1 MILVDTSVIVDFLRN
16 RQTAQTIV
24 LDDILG
30 KKLPW
35 GINEYIYQEVL
46 QGAKDENEFEK
57 LKEYF
62 ETIPFYFLK
71 FGKESFEK
79 ASMMN
84 VQCRKSGVTI
94 RSTIAFLIAETAIEN
109 DILLLHSDSDF
120 DNLGRVIRDLR
131 QYGEKII

>member
-79 ASMMN
+79 AALMN

-131 QYGEKII
+131 QYKEKII